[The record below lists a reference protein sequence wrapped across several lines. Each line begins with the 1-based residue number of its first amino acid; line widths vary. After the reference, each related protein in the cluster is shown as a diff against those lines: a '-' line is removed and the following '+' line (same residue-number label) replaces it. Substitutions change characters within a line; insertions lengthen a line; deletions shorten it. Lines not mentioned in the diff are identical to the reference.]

1 MWAVAFILAAVAG
14 AVAFDGVGDRTG
26 SSGTGDRATRG
37 CEVEPSDALSVKPV
51 DGLACAFSIGDIAE
65 AKGFVREVPEAFA
78 REAFG
83 MGVFDEALATED
95 GTIVGM
101 VGRGSAAESFSR
113 LSSELADRGW
123 AFVESGQAH
132 VGTFVKGSG
141 SYRWLLLSCSEV
153 GELVAVVVQVR

>member
-1 MWAVAFILAAVAG
+1 MGGRLYPGCGCRSRCLRRCGRPGGLFWDGRSGYPGMRGRAF
-14 AVAFDGVGDRTG
+14 
-26 SSGTGDRATRG
+26 G
-37 CEVEPSDALSVKPV
+37 CIEPKPV
-51 DGLACAFSIGDIAE
+51 DGSACAFSIEGIAE